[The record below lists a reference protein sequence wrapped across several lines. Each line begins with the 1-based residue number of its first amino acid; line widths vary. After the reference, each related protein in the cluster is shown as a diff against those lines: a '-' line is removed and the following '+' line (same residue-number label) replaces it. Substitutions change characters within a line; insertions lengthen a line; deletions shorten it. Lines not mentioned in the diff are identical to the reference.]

1 LAGTV
6 GSEECLIRRT
16 SVIREALIL
25 FEGAG
30 TTVADERVLLLFEPD
45 LAIDYQKRM
54 RWASRWVSSLTA
66 ELVRWP
72 WLDLKE

>member
-1 LAGTV
+1 V
-6 GSEECLIRRT
+6 
-16 SVIREALIL
+16 
-25 FEGAG
+25 

-54 RWASRWVSSLTA
+54 RWASHWVSSLTA
-66 ELVRWP
+66 ELVLWP